1 MVIKM
6 KKQTLHKKNKVVS
19 HKTKRKQ
26 MLAVAGILCGLFGMS
41 QSRIYVQAAQ
51 DMQAVQEGQP
61 TNGVQDGTE
70 TAFQN
75 QIMVAEK
82 KVDMK
87 AEPSTEAETL
97 ITYEKGD
104 LIYVTGEADG
114 WYLAI
119 YQDKKGY
126 VEKESLEAQKIDIE
140 GLDAEMAA
148 RAQEGKLVIEAVEKY
163 RAEARRSKI
172 WGGVIITLVAAIFAF
187 GIFSAVRTK
196 QAETSGKARK
206 RNLEIE
212 DWNV

>member
-1 MVIKM
+1 M
-6 KKQTLHKKNKVVS
+6 KKQTIDKMSKGAFP
-19 HKTKRKQ
+19 KTKMKQ
-26 MLAVAGILCGLFGMS
+26 VLVIAGIFCSLFGMA
-41 QSRIYVQAAQ
+41 QSGIYVQAAQ
-51 DMQAVQEGQP
+51 DMQAVQDGQQA
-61 TNGVQDGTE
+61 NEVQDGTE
-70 TAFQN
+70 AAFQN

-87 AEPSTEAETL
+87 AEPSASAETL
-97 ITYEKGD
+97 MTYEKGD
-104 LIYVTGEADG
+104 LIYVTGEADD

-126 VEKESLEAQKIDIE
+126 VDKEALKVQEMDIE
-140 GLDAEMAA
+140 GLDEEMAV
-148 RAQEGKLVIEAVEKY
+148 RAQEGKIVIETVEKY

-196 QAETSGKARK
+196 QDETSDKAHK